1 MTKTSTASRTLLF
14 VVLAVTAL
22 PFMTTSDT
30 LATTILI
37 YGMAAMAC
45 NLLVGYAGLLS
56 FCQGVFFGVGGYL
69 AGIGLIS
76 TDMGLVSAVLV
87 AVVVSALVAGVIG
100 AVSIRRTGIYFVMIT
115 LAFSQMF
122 YFLAYS
128 QPGITGGDN
137 GLNGVPR
144 KPLDMLGIVT
154 IDINDNGIFYVVVAV
169 AFVAVYVLLRRVIES
184 PLGSTLMAIRENENR
199 TWALG
204 YDPRHYKI
212 LAFIISGAIT
222 GFAGALDGLMLG
234 IVPLSNIDLRMSEYI
249 VIAAILGGAGSLL
262 GSVAGAAVLVLAT
275 DLLSEWWPRWQIILG
290 VVLIMLVIFTPDGI
304 TGVWKRLA
312 KYGRRVGRGNAAPAD
327 PAEPVVKQ
335 VEG

>member
-1 MTKTSTASRTLLF
+1 MNIMTTANRTLVLVVLF
-14 VVLAVTAL
+14 VIAL
-22 PFMTTSDT
+22 PYATTSDT
-30 LATTILI
+30 LASTILI

-69 AGIGLIS
+69 TGIALIN
-76 TDMGLVSAVLV
+76 TDFGLVSSLV
-87 AVVVSALVAGVIG
+87 IGTVVSAVIAGLIG
-100 AVSIRRTGIYFVMIT
+100 AVSIRRTGIYFVMLT
-115 LAFSQMF
+115 LAFAQLF

-128 QPGITGGDN
+128 QPAITGGDN

-144 KPLDMLGIVT
+144 KPLELLGLASF
-154 IDINDNGIFYVVVAV
+154 DISSNQAFYVLVAL
-169 AFVAVYVLLRRVIES
+169 AFVAVYLLLRRVIGS
-184 PLGSTLMAIRENENR
+184 PLGSTLVAIRENENR

-204 YDPRHYKI
+204 YDPRHYKV
-212 LAFIISGAIT
+212 LAFVISGAIT

-234 IVPLSNIDLRMSEYI
+234 VVPLSNIDLRMSEHI

-275 DLLSEWWPRWQIILG
+275 DLLSEWWPRWQIVLGLALIL
-290 VVLIMLVIFTPDGI
+290 LVIFTPDGI
-304 TGVWKRLA
+304 TGIWKKLKARLRPA
-312 KYGRRVGRGNAAPAD
+312 KARA
-327 PAEPVVKQ
+327 AEPVVTRQ

>member
-1 MTKTSTASRTLLF
+1 MKTMNTANRTLLI
-14 VVLAVTAL
+14 VVLGVAVL
-22 PFMTTSDT
+22 PFLTTSDT

-69 AGIGLIS
+69 AGIALIS
-76 TDMGLVSAVLV
+76 TDLGLVSSVTVGIL
-87 AVVVSALVAGVIG
+87 VSAAVAGVIG

-115 LAFSQMF
+115 LAFTQLF

-128 QPGITGGDN
+128 QPEITGGDN

-144 KPLDMLGIVT
+144 KPLDLLGLVS
-154 IDINDNGIFYVVVAV
+154 IDIDDNRVFYGLVAV
-169 AFVAVYVLLRRVIES
+169 SFIAVYLLLRRVIES
-184 PLGSTLMAIRENENR
+184 PLGSTLVAIRENENR
-199 TWALG
+199 AWAVG
-204 YDPRHYKI
+204 YDPRHYKV
-212 LAFIISGAIT
+212 LAFVISGAIT

-234 IVPLSNIDLRMSEYI
+234 IVPLSNIELRMSEYI

-290 VVLIMLVIFTPDGI
+290 VILIMLVIFTPDGI
-304 TGVWKRLA
+304 TGIQKNLARRLRF
-312 KYGRRVGRGNAAPAD
+312 GRKAGTGDAAAR
-327 PAEPVVKQ
+327 Q
-335 VEG
+335 MEG